1 MKRLQGSSVERS
13 GSENSDLVHQ
23 QVSLSTGR
31 VEPNWIFGLFN
42 TGFSR
47 FVNAN
52 KVKVRVSCN
61 GCNLNS
67 TQLDRT
73 VQQDSGQ

>member
-47 FVNAN
+47 FVNPEGQGA
-52 KVKVRVSCN
+52 CN

>member
-31 VEPNWIFGLFN
+31 VEPKWIFGLFN
-42 TGFSR
+42 TGYSR
-47 FVNAN
+47 FVNA
-52 KVKVRVSCN
+52 KVKV
-61 GCNLNS
+61 CNLNS

>member
-31 VEPNWIFGLFN
+31 VEPKWIFGLFN
-42 TGFSR
+42 T
-47 FVNAN
+47 
-52 KVKVRVSCN
+52 
-61 GCNLNS
+61 NLNS

>member
-31 VEPNWIFGLFN
+31 VEPKWIFGLFN
-42 TGFSR
+42 TGYSR
-47 FVNAN
+47 FLNA
-52 KVKVRVSCN
+52 KVKVCN

>member
-31 VEPNWIFGLFN
+31 VEPNWMFGLISMGC
-42 TGFSR
+42 TR
-47 FVNAN
+47 FVNA
-52 KVKVRVSCN
+52 KVKMCN
-61 GCNLNS
+61 LTSTRLNS
-67 TQLDRT
+67 TGLCNKT
-73 VQQDSGQ
+73 GQ

>member
-31 VEPNWIFGLFN
+31 VEPKWIFGLFN
-42 TGFSR
+42 TGYSPY
-47 FVNAN
+47 
-52 KVKVRVSCN
+52 
-61 GCNLNS
+61 NLNS

>member
-31 VEPNWIFGLFN
+31 VEPKWIFGLFN
-42 TGFSR
+42 TGYSR
-47 FVNAN
+47 FVNA
-52 KVKVRVSCN
+52 KVN
-61 GCNLNS
+61 CNLNS

>member
-47 FVNAN
+47 FVNA
-52 KVKVRVSCN
+52 KVITSTR
-61 GCNLNS
+61 LNS
-67 TQLDRT
+67 TGLCNRT
-73 VQQDSGQ
+73 RDSSQ